1 MIQNEVIVAQNA
13 EQVAQIDVVM
23 HGNDVVMHGN
33 DVVMHGITERK
44 PVRTPAVASLGL
56 VSPDTPTKAPL

>member
-1 MIQNEVIVAQNA
+1 MHGSDVVTHGN
-13 EQVAQIDVVM
+13 DVVM
-23 HGNDVVMHGN
+23 HGNDVVLHGK

-56 VSPDTPTKAPL
+56 VSPNTPTKAPL